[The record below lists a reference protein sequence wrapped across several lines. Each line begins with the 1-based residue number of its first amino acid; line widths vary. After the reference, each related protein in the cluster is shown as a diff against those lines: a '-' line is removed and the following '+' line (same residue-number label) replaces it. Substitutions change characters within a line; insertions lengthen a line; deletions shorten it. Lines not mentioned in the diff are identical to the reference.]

1 METLVKDAGPD
12 HLEHGP
18 DHDHA
23 GPKYFVNVEGTEHP
37 WERDT
42 ITTAEIR
49 TLGNLPVDQPVI
61 QEMPDGTERTLAEDA
76 RIELQPGHRYGRA
89 PRYKRG

>member
-1 METLVKDAGPD
+1 MSTVESQER
-12 HLEHGP
+12 EHRERDGGS
-18 DHDHA
+18 
-23 GPKYFVNVEGTEHP
+23 GPKYFVNVEGTEYP
-37 WERDT
+37 WERNT

-49 TLGNLPVDQPVI
+49 TLGNLPSDQPVI
-61 QEMPDGTERTLAEDA
+61 QEMPDGTERTLAEKE